1 MRGSP
6 LLRAGLVLLALFAL
20 ILPLR
25 SLTSRRTAPT
35 PPASTA
41 AAPRSRVHL
50 RIASTSVPFRFAIS
64 HLGKVIWE
72 GECNENSR
80 SKDLDLVFPRE
91 GIDLLVEATW
101 PMEKLTAVRLE
112 VERGADPPIAQTLW
126 GTARIDDV
134 VTFVPAP

>member
-1 MRGSP
+1 M
-6 LLRAGLVLLALFAL
+6 RAGLVLLALFAL

-25 SLTSRRTAPT
+25 SLTSRRTAP
-35 PPASTA
+35 ARSTELA
-41 AAPRSRVHL
+41 AAQRSRGHL
-50 RIASTSVPFRFAIS
+50 TITSTSIPFRFVIS

-80 SKDLDLVFPRE
+80 SKDLDLAFPRE

-112 VERGADPPIAQTLW
+112 VTRDAGEPIAQTLW
-126 GTARIDDV
+126 GTARVDDV
-134 VTFVPAP
+134 MTFVPAP